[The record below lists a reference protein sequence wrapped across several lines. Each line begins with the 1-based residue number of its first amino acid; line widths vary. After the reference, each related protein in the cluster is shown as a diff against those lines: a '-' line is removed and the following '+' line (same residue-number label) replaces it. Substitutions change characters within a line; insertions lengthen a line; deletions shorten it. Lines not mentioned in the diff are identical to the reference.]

1 MQKRKEKMAKK
12 VFISHASAD
21 EQVVSLFVDHILQAG
36 CGVQAGDIVYTSRED
51 TGVVNGDDIPSAI
64 KDGIRECAVFIMMV
78 SDNYRNSEVCLNEMG
93 AAWMVENL
101 PKKIVVLP
109 GVGFEKIGW
118 LMSLRKGT
126 RITDERGLD
135 ALHDQICEILSLRP
149 QTATWNDNRSRFIE
163 GINKISIAHQEDLSA
178 SEPEEEDEAMDILD
192 YREGF
197 NYHTQE
203 YTRILGVISGAMT
216 HYNERIGEE
225 TGRMNLLHQNPAA
238 VTPAHVREIMVSIA
252 GETNLLAEVYEVNTP
267 LLRDHFG
274 QSMSCAIALQKSE
287 IDNETIRQENREAYS
302 SLMETMKETKNTIS
316 QMRDS
321 MDGVP
326 DLDKSFRKSK
336 RRLQIALDKMLEA
349 VDYCIKRANELQIA

>member
-1 MQKRKEKMAKK
+1 MGEK

-21 EQVVSLFVDHILQAG
+21 EQIVSLFVDHILKAG
-36 CGVQAGDIVYTSRED
+36 CGVHAEDIIYTSRED
-51 TGVVNGDDIPSAI
+51 TGVVNGEDIPSAI
-64 KDGIRECAVFIMMV
+64 KDGIRNCAVFIMMV

-93 AAWMVENL
+93 AAWMAENL

-135 ALHDQICEILSLRP
+135 ALHDQICGILSLGP
-149 QTATWNDNRSRFIE
+149 QTATWNESRSRFIE
-163 GINKISIAHQEDLSA
+163 GINRGHVAQQENVSVQKQ
-178 SEPEEEDEAMDILD
+178 EEEEEAMDILD
-192 YREGF
+192 YREGLNF
-197 NYHTQE
+197 HTQE
-203 YTRILGVISGAMT
+203 YSRILGVISDAMN

-225 TGRMNLLHQNPAA
+225 TGRLNTLQLNTAA
-238 VTPAHVREIMVSIA
+238 ITPARVREIMVAIA

-274 QSMSCAIALQKSE
+274 QSMSCAIALQQSE
-287 IDNETIRQENREAYS
+287 IENETIKQQNREGYS
-302 SLMETMKETKNTIS
+302 SLMKTMRETKNTIS

-336 RRLQIALDKMLEA
+336 RRLQKALDKMLEA
-349 VDYCIKRANELQIA
+349 VDYCLKKANELQIA